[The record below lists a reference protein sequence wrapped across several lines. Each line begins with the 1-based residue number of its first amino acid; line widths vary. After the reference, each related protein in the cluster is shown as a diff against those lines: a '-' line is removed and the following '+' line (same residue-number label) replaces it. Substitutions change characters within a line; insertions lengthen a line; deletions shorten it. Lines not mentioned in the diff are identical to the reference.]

1 MSPAP
6 SSKIVAELKKRAQK
20 LGFVQFGIASAK
32 VPADW
37 QTNLQNA
44 IAKNWHGDMDWM
56 AETFERRVSP
66 NALWPEAKSAIV
78 LAYNYTPD
86 TNPMDMLGETDKGII
101 SVYARNRDYHD
112 IIKGKLKE
120 LAGVL
125 SRQAACNVKVFVD
138 TAPLMEKP
146 LAQQA
151 GIGWQGKHTVLVS
164 KQEGCWLFLGTILTD
179 AELPIDEVETDHCGS
194 CTRCL
199 DICPTNAFPE
209 PYKLDARKCIA
220 YLTNEFRGVIPVEF
234 RKPIGNR
241 IYGCDDCLAVCPWN
255 KFAKTTADIKL
266 QMREDLRAPDLVD
279 LAKFD
284 DVAFRTHF
292 AGSPVKRLGRDAF
305 LRNVLIALG
314 NAKGHDVVGDIKAHL
329 NEDNPIV
336 RGAAVWALSQ
346 HVTSNEFVSCAQSAK
361 KTEADETV
369 MAEWQGDVK

>member
-1 MSPAP
+1 MIFAASA
-6 SSKIVAELKKRAQK
+6 KIVADVKKRAQK
-20 LGFVQFGIASAK
+20 LGFVQFGIASAE
-32 VPADW
+32 VPSDW
-37 QTNLQNA
+37 QAKLEHA
-44 IAKNWHGDMDWM
+44 IGQNWHGDMDWL
-56 AETFERRVSP
+56 AETIDRRVSP

-86 TNPMDMLGETDKGII
+86 TNPMDMLGQTDKGII

-125 SRQAACNVKVFVD
+125 ARQTDCNVKVFVD

-151 GIGWQGKHTVLVS
+151 GVGWQGKHTVLVS

-179 AELPIDEVETDHCGS
+179 AALETDEAEVDHCGS

-199 DICPTNAFPE
+199 DICPTAAFPA

-220 YLTNEFRGVIPVEF
+220 YLTNEFKGVIPHEF

-255 KFAKTTADIKL
+255 KFAKNTADSKL
-266 QMREDLRAPDLVD
+266 QMREDLRAPDLME

-284 DVAFRTHF
+284 DAAFRAFF

-314 NAKGHDVVGDIKAHL
+314 NAKGHDVMADISAHL
-329 NEDNPIV
+329 LDPNPIV
-336 RGAAVWALSQ
+336 RGAAIWALSQ
-346 HVTSNEFVSCAQSAK
+346 HLSAAEFANRALLAK
-361 KTEADETV
+361 KAEMDQTV
-369 MAEWQGDVK
+369 LAEWQGNTQ

>member
-1 MSPAP
+1 LSADAK
-6 SSKIVAELKKRAQK
+6 SKLLIDLKKRAQK
-20 LGFVQFGIASAK
+20 LGFMQFGVASASA
-32 VPADW
+32 PELW
-37 QTNLQNA
+37 RRNLETA
-44 IAKNWHGDMDWM
+44 IQQNWHGDMGWLED
-56 AETFERRVSP
+56 TLDRRAAPTS
-66 NALWPEAKSAIV
+66 LWPEAKSAIV

-86 TNPMDMLGETDKGII
+86 SNPMDLLAETEKGIV

-125 SRQAACNVKVFVD
+125 AKQGECGVKVFVD

-151 GIGWQGKHTVLVS
+151 GVGWQGKHSVLVS

-179 AELPIDEVETDHCGS
+179 AVLPIDNAETDHCGT

-199 DICPTNAFPE
+199 DVCPTKAFPA

-220 YLTNEFRGVIPVEF
+220 YLTNEFKGIIPEEF

-255 KFAKTTADIKL
+255 KFAKTTADAKL
-266 QMREDLRAPDLVD
+266 QMRDDLRAPNLSD

-284 DVAFRTHF
+284 DAMFRSHF
-292 AGSPVKRLGRDAF
+292 AGSPVKRLGRDSF
-305 LRNVLIALG
+305 LRNVLIGLG
-314 NAKGHDVVGDIKAHL
+314 NATGHDVVGDIEVHL
-329 NEDNPIV
+329 TDQNPIV
-336 RGAAVWALSQ
+336 RGAAVWALAQ
-346 HVTSNEFVSCAQSAK
+346 HLSRTEFITRAKNAQA
-361 KTEADETV
+361 TETDETV
-369 MAEWQGDVK
+369 VAEWRETVK